1 MKAWGEAGALP
12 GCAAIMREL
21 VGRLGMGALRWLGL
35 GVGLLVCGVGCEGPG
50 LEPPNADPPA
60 AAAGT
65 GAGAAGKGGSG
76 GAAGGQSGSAGSG
89 GSGGRGGAGGASGA
103 GMAGST
109 SADAGPGAD
118 MDGGVDDEDGGR

>member
-1 MKAWGEAGALP
+1 
-12 GCAAIMREL
+12 MREL
-21 VGRLGMGALRWLGL
+21 VGRLGAGELRWLGL
-35 GVGLLVCGVGCEGPG
+35 GVGLLVCAACEGPG

-60 AAAGT
+60 AAAGA